1 MNRKIIL
8 TVLSPLKD
16 NASSIIYKCGLDKM
30 IEAKWTNEAG
40 LKYLLMNKSV
50 TYTDIICLC
59 SEQTNSRK
67 YEDRVNEI
75 IKSESDADIKV
86 HFITYST
93 SDDISNI
100 SDNLTKE
107 FEFVSS
113 DTIYMDTSGGYRSV
127 VYALIYL
134 FRYFEYI
141 GVKVESAI
149 YSSYEGKIEEITD
162 TFRMFTLING
172 AHEFTS
178 TGNPHT
184 LKEYFANTKNKTI
197 IDLLEA
203 MKKFYDNISLC
214 RIGNEMDES
223 IKAMDAALQNAEK
236 LSPQNYDESRLVDLL
251 SVIRTKLF
259 PSRKSKYLGL
269 IEWCMSNNLFQQA
282 ITIYVEKLPKA
293 YFTELKFLTAD
304 FENLS
309 KKSGNP
315 GTEIYQDYFIT
326 SSLDDYKQ
334 RTEEMLEA
342 RKTLIYAPRNC
353 RKPLLFPAE
362 RDCEELYQMVIKIRD
377 TFYDNRG
384 CRLSA
389 EPKGKEVQQLLNDTF
404 KTFTM
409 MPKNLDGLLKD
420 KSRLVNFVKSK
431 NDKSA
436 DDNDLK
442 KIKGVCKGLNDE
454 NVTINISP
462 DSVLKLRLDY
472 LYMKYVRNQV
482 NHASENETYDSEY
495 KKMFSKI
502 APELYIFPKGNS
514 VSADQ
519 IRAFIKQSVEY
530 IKNIN

>member
-1 MNRKIIL
+1 M
-8 TVLSPLKD
+8 
-16 NASSIIYKCGLDKM
+16 
-30 IEAKWTNEAG
+30 
-40 LKYLLMNKSV
+40 
-50 TYTDIICLC
+50 
-59 SEQTNSRK
+59 
-67 YEDRVNEI
+67 
-75 IKSESDADIKV
+75 
-86 HFITYST
+86 
-93 SDDISNI
+93 
-100 SDNLTKE
+100 
-107 FEFVSS
+107 
-113 DTIYMDTSGGYRSV
+113 
-127 VYALIYL
+127 
-134 FRYFEYI
+134 
-141 GVKVESAI
+141 
-149 YSSYEGKIEEITD
+149 
-162 TFRMFTLING
+162 
-172 AHEFTS
+172 
-178 TGNPHT
+178 
-184 LKEYFANTKNKTI
+184 
-197 IDLLEA
+197 
-203 MKKFYDNISLC
+203 
-214 RIGNEMDES
+214 
-223 IKAMDAALQNAEK
+223 
-236 LSPQNYDESRLVDLL
+236 
-251 SVIRTKLF
+251 
-259 PSRKSKYLGL
+259 
-269 IEWCMSNNLFQQA
+269 
-282 ITIYVEKLPKA
+282 
-293 YFTELKFLTAD
+293 KFLTAD